1 LVAASAKK
9 AERPLVLSRV
19 SPDKY
24 RAMSKS
30 GDVSAGAT
38 AAATYDQW
46 AKKEGEALG
55 PLSGSPSIAPGG
67 NPMLNKSGQ

>member
-1 LVAASAKK
+1 
-9 AERPLVLSRV
+9 
-19 SPDKY
+19 
-24 RAMSKS
+24 MSKS

-67 NPMLNKSGQ
+67 NPMLNKGGQ